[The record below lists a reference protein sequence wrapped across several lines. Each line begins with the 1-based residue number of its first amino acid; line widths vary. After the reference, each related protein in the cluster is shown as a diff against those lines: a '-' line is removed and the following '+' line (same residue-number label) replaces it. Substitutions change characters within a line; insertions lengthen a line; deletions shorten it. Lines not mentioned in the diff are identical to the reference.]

1 MKTVIFSN
9 ILLYRDYLLY
19 MKLFNHVDA
28 NTFVLNESLDQAA
41 IIQAMRIY
49 WNFIF
54 NALSGRN
61 PDDYYR
67 QNSQAIDLIAVSLR
81 RKFPKTIKPLYRG
94 ILLFPNE
101 VHDGKVKHQSE
112 ITYVSFSEDKNIA
125 VAFADTQN
133 PISAYVAQ
141 QYPTKKGFLIT
152 KSTYNQ
158 SLMLFHYEWLFDT
171 NAIAAF
177 RRAFGADSKFAE
189 IQKEVILKPEPSY
202 EVEPVV
208 PGSSN
213 NMNVGRE

>member
-1 MKTVIFSN
+1 M
-9 ILLYRDYLLY
+9 YRDYLLY

-67 QNSQAIDLIAVSLR
+67 QNSKAIDLIAVSLR
-81 RKFPKTIKPLYRG
+81 RKFPKAIKPLYRG

-101 VHDGKVKHQSE
+101 VHDGKVKHQND
-112 ITYVSFSEDKNIA
+112 ITYVSFSEDRNIA
-125 VAFADTQN
+125 IAFADTQN
-133 PISAYVAQ
+133 SISSFVTQ
-141 QYPTKKGFLIT
+141 HYPTKKGYLIT
-152 KSTYNQ
+152 KNTYNQ
-158 SLMLFHYEWLFDT
+158 SLMLFHYEWLNDT
-171 NAIAAF
+171 NAIVAF
-177 RRAFGADSKFAE
+177 RRAFGDDSKFAE

-202 EVEPVV
+202 DVEPVT

-213 NMNVGRE
+213 NMDVGRE

>member
-1 MKTVIFSN
+1 
-9 ILLYRDYLLY
+9 
-19 MKLFNHVDA
+19 MKLFNHVEA
-28 NTFVLNESLDQAA
+28 NKFVLKESMDQAA
-41 IIQAMRIY
+41 LMNAIKIY

-67 QNSQAIDLIAVSLR
+67 QNSQEIDFVASILR
-81 RKFPKTIKPLYRG
+81 KKFPKVNKPLYRG
-94 ILLFPNE
+94 ILLFPDE
-101 VHDGKVKHQSE
+101 VNDGKIKHQSE

-141 QYPTKKGFLIT
+141 QYPSKKGFLIT
-152 KSTYNQ
+152 KNTYNQ
-158 SLMLFHYEWLFDT
+158 ILMLFHYEWLFDT

-177 RRAFGADSKFAE
+177 RRSFGTDSKFAE